1 MEDTSGASPQVWE
14 ALRQLQRQSLPL
26 SVSVTSATPDEY
38 LCIAIGKL
46 RGIILISEL
55 RRDLRRKDAR
65 QAVGQKLELKV
76 LQAVEEEGRLLL
88 CGLASHALI
97 QARLQA
103 IETINFVPGDFVSGT
118 VVSMTKYGVF
128 INLCPG
134 LDGFMHVSNMSTKL
148 VKFVADLYTVG
159 QQIETSVLTSSRA
172 PSAPLQ
178 VLILEVD
185 SDRAQV
191 NLRARYDAQ
200 A

>member
-55 RRDLRRKDAR
+55 RR
-65 QAVGQKLELKV
+65 
-76 LQAVEEEGRLLL
+76 EEGRLLL